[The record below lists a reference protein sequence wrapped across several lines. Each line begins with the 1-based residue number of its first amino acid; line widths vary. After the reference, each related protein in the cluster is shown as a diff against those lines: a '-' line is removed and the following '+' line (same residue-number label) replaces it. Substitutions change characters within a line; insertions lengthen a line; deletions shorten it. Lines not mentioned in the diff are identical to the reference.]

1 MDLTFPERDKNV
13 QVFNWSDIVKHG
25 RTIGDKCPVASQSR
39 NDMLYF
45 CSAKEESH
53 YEIGRL
59 VRQVG
64 HLADAKYKSNGTS
77 TYFVD
82 LMSLAK
88 DLLPAYEIKYYYNE
102 KMFDK
107 IKENYTVGLVA
118 GQDYETTNDAIGH
131 GWVFDGAMSLF
142 VITKRKNDPNDKG
155 QILSQQN
162 YIHYNWGWGGSCNG
176 YFLDGVFNTE
186 DAYQDPPIVIPN
198 KSKSR
203 YNFNRSV
210 EFFTVY

>member
-1 MDLTFPERDKNV
+1 M
-13 QVFNWSDIVKHG
+13 
-25 RTIGDKCPVASQSR
+25 GDKCLFTIQSR

-59 VRQVG
+59 LRQVG
-64 HLADAKYKSNGTS
+64 HLADAKYKPNGTS

-88 DLLPAYEIKYYYNE
+88 ELLPAYEIKYYYNE

-118 GQDYETTNDAIGH
+118 GQDYETTNEAIGH

-142 VITKRKNDPNDKG
+142 IITKRKNDPNDKG

-186 DAYQDPPIVIPN
+186 DAYQDPPIIIPN